1 MTHNLATYLALPGNT
16 KEAMTH
22 WQEVFGG
29 ELQLLTYPQSGVD
42 MPGMSQDSIAHSTLT
57 TPGGTIAAGDT
68 VPDEYSNPIRG
79 TVYSLLYTTDTPDEA
94 RDLIAKLVAGGGEE
108 GMPFAQAPWGGYYG
122 QVFDR
127 FGVMWAF
134 SCE

>member
-29 ELQLLTYPQSGVD
+29 ELQLLTYAQTGFD
-42 MPGMSQDSIAHSTLT
+42 MPAISQDAIAHSTLT
-57 TPGGTIAAGDT
+57 TPGGTIAAGDAI
-68 VPDEYSNPIRG
+68 PEEHSNPIRD

-94 RDLIAKLVAGGGEE
+94 RDLIAKLVAGGGDE